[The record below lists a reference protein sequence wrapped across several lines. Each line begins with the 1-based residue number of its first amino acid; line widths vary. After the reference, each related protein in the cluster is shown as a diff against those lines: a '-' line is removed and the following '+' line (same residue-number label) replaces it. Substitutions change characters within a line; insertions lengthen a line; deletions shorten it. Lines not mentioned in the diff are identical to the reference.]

1 MSELAK
7 AYVQIIPTMEGVQGK
22 LGEMLGG
29 EAGTAGEAAGGKF
42 GSAFGTAA
50 KVGLAAVGAL
60 AGAITSAG
68 SALVN
73 GSAEV
78 AAYGDNIDKMS
89 QKMGLSISAYQEWDA
104 ILQHSGTSIDSMQGA
119 MKTLAVAVENGS
131 EAFTQLGLSQDAI
144 AGMSQEELFGATITA
159 LQNVE
164 SETERTYLATKL
176 LGRGGVELGALLNTS
191 AEDTEAMR
199 QRVHELGGV
208 MSDEAVKAAAAYQDS
223 LQDMQTAFGGLKNSL
238 LSEFLP
244 GITGVMDGLTSIF
257 SGDSDKGLGQISEG
271 INSVIGKLTSELPKF
286 LEVGSS
292 ILMSI
297 VTAITS
303 NLPSLVS
310 TGAQVVM
317 ELVTNGILPNLG
329 LILQTGITLLMELIQ
344 GLTEALPELIPVA
357 IDAVLL
363 LVDTLTE
370 PDMLSQLIDA
380 ALELTI
386 ALASGLIE
394 ALPKLV
400 AKAPEIVSNL
410 VSAVIT
416 NAPKL
421 LSAAAELVGK
431 LAAGIV
437 SNLGKLAEKGREM
450 VEKVKAGIMQKISQA
465 VQWGKDLIQ
474 NFINGI
480 KAKFSSV
487 RDTISSL
494 AQTVKDFIGFSEP
507 EKGPLKDFHTYA
519 PDMMDLFIQG
529 IESKKDDLKEELTTI
544 AKVVKGVFDDIR
556 GSMDL
561 RQDIAGL
568 EYELWEKEYDANN
581 TALREAEKRLDDAK
595 KVYEQ
600 IRDANEDNGAVG
612 EIITNAAKATVDR
625 LQREYDAIKD
635 QTELDKYNKKQEM
648 LNSQLSAQADI
659 VTAAGSAFAEIIK
672 QYGEGSDEALEYY
685 RALLQE
691 QNAYADLAVEM
702 NKVIEAQDKLNGMSG
717 ASTAGNILTLSTTP
731 LNGPAEK
738 DVKYGSRTTSVVV
751 NVHGAA
757 GQSVDEL
764 ARRVEQVITQS
775 IRTKEAAWA

>member
-60 AGAITSAG
+60 AGAITIAG

-238 LSEFLP
+238 LSDFLP

-271 INSVIGKLTSELPKF
+271 INSVIGAISDNLPKF
-286 LEVGSS
+286 LELGST
-292 ILMSI
+292 IVMSLLQ
-297 VTAITS
+297 AITQ
-303 NLPSLVS
+303 NLPALISAGADAVLTVANGLLENLPEIIKAGFDVIVSLAS
-310 TGAQVVM
+310 
-317 ELVTNGILPNLG
+317 GIAEN
-329 LILQTGITLLMELIQ
+329 
-344 GLTEALPELIPVA
+344 LPELLPTIVETVLTIVEML
-357 IDAVLL
+357 IDN
-363 LVDTLTE
+363 VDA
-370 PDMLSQLIDA
+370 LIDA
-380 ALELTI
+380 AIEI
-386 ALASGLIE
+386 IVALANGLIE
-394 ALPKLV
+394 SLPKLI
-400 AKAPEIVSNL
+400 AKAPEIIAKL
-410 VSAVIT
+410 VSAIVE

-421 LSAAAELVGK
+421 RTAAFELVGK
-431 LAAGIV
+431 IVEGIV
-437 SNLGKLAEKGREM
+437 SSLSKLTEKGREI
-450 VEKVKAGIMQKISQA
+450 VDKVKAGIMQKVSEAIT
-465 VQWGKDLIQ
+465 WGKDLIQ

-480 KAKFSSV
+480 KAKFSALK
-487 RDTISSL
+487 DTVSSA
-494 AQTVKDFIGFSEP
+494 AQVVKNFLGFSEP
-507 EKGPLKDFHTYA
+507 DEGPLSDFHTYA
-519 PDMMDLFIQG
+519 PDMIDLFIQG
-529 IESKKDDLKEELTTI
+529 IESKEKDLREALTTV
-544 AKVVKGVFDDIR
+544 AKIVDDVFSDIR
-556 GSMDL
+556 RSMDL

-568 EYELWEKEYDANN
+568 EYSLWEKEYDANN
-581 TALREAEKRLDDAK
+581 SALREAEKRLNDAK
-595 KVYEQ
+595 AAYAQ
-600 IRDANEDNGAVG
+600 IKEANLDNGVVG

-635 QTELDKYNKKQEM
+635 QTELDKYTKKQEM
-648 LNSQLSAQADI
+648 LNTQLSAQADI
-659 VTAAGSAFAEIIK
+659 VSAAGSAFAEIIK
-672 QYGEGSDEALEYY
+672 QYGEGSDEALKYY

-702 NKVIEAQDKLNGMSG
+702 NKVIEARDNLYGVSSPGVVGQIAALGSQPLGASG
-717 ASTAGNILTLSTTP
+717 AVAQTT
-731 LNGPAEK
+731 N
-738 DVKYGSRTTSVVV
+738 SVTV
-751 NVHGAA
+751 NVTGQA
-757 GQSVDEL
+757 GQSPADIAKAV
-764 ARRVEQVITQS
+764 VNFITQS
-775 IRTKEAAWA
+775 LRTKEAAWA